1 MTLEPKIRR
10 IRASIFVLALCALG
24 LGLPFPPA
32 SPQSLQATQ
41 ASDAPNLIRQLDAVT
56 HPFDAGKCSEVS
68 AAARRALAGNPKDAQ
83 ADLWLARCCLE
94 LAEYDQAIIY
104 AERTVDLEPGSS
116 QAHLWLGRSY
126 GLEAERAHS
135 FLLARRVRREFETA
149 VQLDPGN
156 LAARRDL
163 MEFYLEAPW
172 ALGGS
177 QDKARRQAEAITA
190 RDAVEGH
197 LARGAFWQDLRQPLR
212 AEAEY
217 REALELKPARVEP
230 YFEIAEFY
238 EKRGEAGEVEG
249 AVKAASLMQPLDPRL
264 DYYGGVARVL
274 EGGPFSEAEQFLK
287 NYLSRA
293 PVRSDFPSHAA
304 AYEWL
309 GRLYE
314 QSGRTRQ
321 AAEHYQSA
329 LRLDAHRREARQAL
343 ARLHFD
349 R

>member
-10 IRASIFVLALCALG
+10 IRARTLVLALWALG
-24 LGLPFPPA
+24 LWFAPA

-41 ASDAPNLIRQLDAVT
+41 APGPDPARHLDAVT
-56 HPFDAGKCSEVS
+56 HPFDAAKCSEVS
-68 AAARRALAGNPKDAQ
+68 VAARQALTRNPKDAQ
-83 ADLWLARCCLE
+83 ADLWLARCYFE
-94 LAEYDQAIIY
+94 LAEYEQAVVY
-104 AERTVDLEPGSS
+104 AERTVELEPGSS
-116 QAHLWLGRSY
+116 EAHLWLGRFY
-126 GLEAERAHS
+126 GLAAERAHS
-135 FLLARRVRREFETA
+135 FLLARKVRREFETA

-177 QDKARRQAEAITA
+177 RDKAQQQVESIAA
-190 RDAVEGH
+190 RDLVEGH
-197 LARGAFWQDLRQPLR
+197 LARAAFWQGLHQPLR

-217 REALELKPARVEP
+217 QGALELKPARVEP
-230 YFEIAEFY
+230 YFEMAEFY

-249 AVKAASLMQPLDPRL
+249 VLKAASLMQPLDPRL
-264 DYYGGVARVL
+264 DYYRGVARVL

-314 QSGRTRQ
+314 RSGRAPQ
-321 AAEHYQSA
+321 AVEHYQTA

-343 ARLHFD
+343 ARLHLEQ
-349 R
+349 

>member
-10 IRASIFVLALCALG
+10 IRASIFVLALCALR

-41 ASDAPNLIRQLDAVT
+41 ASDASNLIRQLDAVT

-68 AAARRALAGNPKDAQ
+68 AAARRAL
-83 ADLWLARCCLE
+83 
-94 LAEYDQAIIY
+94 
-104 AERTVDLEPGSS
+104 
-116 QAHLWLGRSY
+116 
-126 GLEAERAHS
+126 
-135 FLLARRVRREFETA
+135 
-149 VQLDPGN
+149 
-156 LAARRDL
+156 
-163 MEFYLEAPW
+163 
-172 ALGGS
+172 GGS
-177 QDKARRQAEAITA
+177 QDKARREAEAITA

-264 DYYGGVARVL
+264 DYYRGVARVL
-274 EGGPFSEAEQFLK
+274 DGGPFSEAEQFLK

-293 PVRSDFPSHAA
+293 
-304 AYEWL
+304 
-309 GRLYE
+309 
-314 QSGRTRQ
+314 
-321 AAEHYQSA
+321 
-329 LRLDAHRREARQAL
+329 
-343 ARLHFD
+343 
-349 R
+349 

>member
-1 MTLEPKIRR
+1 MTLEPRIRR
-10 IRASIFVLALCALG
+10 IRARTLVLASWAPG
-24 LGLPFPPA
+24 LWFAPA

-41 ASDAPNLIRQLDAVT
+41 APGPDRTRRLDAVT

-83 ADLWLARCCLE
+83 ADLWLARCYFE

-135 FLLARRVRREFETA
+135 FLLARKVRREFEAA
-149 VQLDPGN
+149 VQLDLGN

-163 MEFYLEAPW
+163 MEFYLEAPRV
-172 ALGGS
+172 LGGG
-177 QDKARRQAEAITA
+177 QDKAWQQAEAIAA

-197 LARGAFWQDLRQPLR
+197 LARAAFWQGRHQPLR

-217 REALELKPARVEP
+217 RGALELEPARVEP

-238 EKRGEAGEVEG
+238 EKRGKAGELEG

-264 DYYGGVARVL
+264 DYYRGV
-274 EGGPFSEAEQFLK
+274 
-287 NYLSRA
+287 
-293 PVRSDFPSHAA
+293 
-304 AYEWL
+304 
-309 GRLYE
+309 
-314 QSGRTRQ
+314 
-321 AAEHYQSA
+321 
-329 LRLDAHRREARQAL
+329 
-343 ARLHFD
+343 
-349 R
+349 